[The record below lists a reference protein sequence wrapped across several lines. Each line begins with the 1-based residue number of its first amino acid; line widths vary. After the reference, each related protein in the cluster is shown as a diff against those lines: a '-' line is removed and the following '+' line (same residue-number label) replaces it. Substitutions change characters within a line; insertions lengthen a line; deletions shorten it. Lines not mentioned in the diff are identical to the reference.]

1 MPANQN
7 TLPLLTRIRG
17 EYQEM
22 PGLNLTFR
30 QACRLWQL
38 EPTTCESLLKQ
49 LVADGF
55 LVYSPAHGYAL
66 ARTGFPRGGSPRT
79 RQISAA

>member
-1 MPANQN
+1 
-7 TLPLLTRIRG
+7 
-17 EYQEM
+17 M

-55 LVYSPAHGYAL
+55 LVYSPAHGYSL
-66 ARTGFPRGGSPRT
+66 ATAAFPRGGSPR